1 MSILHG
7 IQTSIARDQSSV
19 ASALL
24 KLRLL
29 AAKLGSEE
37 LENWIQFE
45 SEGYPDI
52 VELPDYR
59 RIPVIH
65 SASFAG
71 PLGSQ
76 EKNVPIPP
84 SLVEAIAG
92 SQWSKC
98 NFRESISAI
107 ESLISKSEGNVRID
121 ASDLSLLLQGKIYP
135 LNYACVSVIGKFS
148 VSKLIEIQNLIRHRI
163 LEFTV
168 QLEKSIPL
176 ASTIEFA
183 KAEKN
188 DFSKKNKEVTQIFN
202 QTIQGSG
209 TLVNSTGDNA
219 TINMP
224 IIKGDKSSL
233 INYFVSK
240 NLPKDDA
247 MDLANIIES
256 EKPTNQETPFGEKIK
271 KWIKENLIKKSE
283 TWKMTYSALLIILEK
298 AVSVYY
304 GL

>member
-7 IQTSIARDQSSV
+7 IQTSIARDQSNMAPV
-19 ASALL
+19 LL

-29 AAKLGSEE
+29 ATKLGSKE
-37 LENWIQFE
+37 LESWIQFE
-45 SEGYPDI
+45 SEGYPDT
-52 VELPDYR
+52 VKLPDYR
-59 RIPVIH
+59 KIPVVY

-71 PLGSQ
+71 AFGSQ
-76 EKNVPIPP
+76 INNATIPP
-84 SLVEAIAG
+84 SLIETIAG
-92 SQWSKC
+92 SQWRKC

-107 ESLISKSEGNVRID
+107 ENIISRSESNVRID
-121 ASDLSLLLQGKIYP
+121 ASDLSLSLQGKIYP
-135 LNYACVSVIGKFS
+135 DYTCVSVVGNFS

-163 LEFTV
+163 LEFSV

-176 ASTIEFA
+176 ASTIDFA
-183 KAEKN
+183 KSEKN
-188 DFSKKNKEVTQIFN
+188 DFSKNHKEVTQMFN
-202 QTIQGSG
+202 QIIQGG
-209 TLVNSTGDNA
+209 GILVNSAGDNA
-219 TINMP
+219 TINVSV
-224 IIKGDKSSL
+224 IKGDKSSL